1 MGSIFLATLRGVYH
15 LGKLAKDKE
24 ARDKQVD
31 DHEVRIGKV
40 EEVVVIHGQ
49 ASSAATLQES
59 SVDKPHWLHR
69 VEHAVYHHRMKI
81 LGLAMVVLFAGCCAS
96 ARSRP
101 GSASWRFTRSCS

>member
-1 MGSIFLATLRGVYH
+1 MLIWILGGVGSIFLATLRGVYH

-49 ASSAATLQES
+49 RFKRR
-59 SVDKPHWLHR
+59 DP
-69 VEHAVYHHRMKI
+69 
-81 LGLAMVVLFAGCCAS
+81 AGE
-96 ARSRP
+96 
-101 GSASWRFTRSCS
+101 